1 MLARARGGGRAAAP
15 VPLRRLRHGGDPAEM
30 PCRPGERFLLLERPV
45 AVGQAG
51 SKEVDALVAKLGEV
65 LQLSAQR
72 APPPPRAPKHL
83 GPGSARDRA
92 APYSPRCCSGAGAGL
107 LAPRGPA
114 PSQAHSEHVE
124 APRPDRSGQQ
134 RVTKQ
139 LCGRGW
145 LRSAARRRKQ
155 PPPGPGDG
163 PAEEEDPHRLL
174 QQLILSGNLIKE
186 AVRRLQLAAAAAAAA
201 ASAASS
207 GSASAGSGGAD
218 GEAAAAAVQPLQ

>member
-1 MLARARGGGRAAAP
+1 
-15 VPLRRLRHGGDPAEM
+15 M
-30 PCRPGERFLLLERPV
+30 PCRPGERFLLLERSV

-51 SKEVDALVAKLGEV
+51 PKEVDALVAKLGEV

-72 APPPPRAPKHL
+72 APPPPRNPKHL
-83 GPGSARDRA
+83 GPASARDRA
-92 APYSPRCCSGAGAGL
+92 APYSPRCSGGGGL
-107 LAPRGPA
+107 LAPRGPLQ
-114 PSQAHSEHVE
+114 PQAHQQPAEP
-124 APRPDRSGQQ
+124 PRPDWSGHQ

-163 PAEEEDPHRLL
+163 PADEEDPHRLL

-201 ASAASS
+201 ASATSS
-207 GSASAGSGGAD
+207 GSASAGSSGAD
-218 GEAAAAAVQPLQ
+218 GEAAEAAAVQPRQ